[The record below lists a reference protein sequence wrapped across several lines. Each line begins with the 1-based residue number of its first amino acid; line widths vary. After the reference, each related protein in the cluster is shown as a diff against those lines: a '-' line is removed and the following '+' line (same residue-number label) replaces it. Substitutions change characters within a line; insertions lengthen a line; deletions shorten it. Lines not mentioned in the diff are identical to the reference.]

1 MGAQVAMTTMRVGPK
16 GRVVIPQGVREA
28 LGIREGD
35 TVLIRVEDGRAVLE
49 TWEAVEREL
58 FALVDQVAGGRSLS
72 DELLAERRA
81 EARREAEA

>member
-1 MGAQVAMTTMRVGPK
+1 MGEQVAMHTLRVGPK
-16 GRVVIPQGVREA
+16 GRVVIPQGIREA
-28 LGIREGD
+28 LGIQEGD
-35 TVLIRVEDGRAVLE
+35 TILVRLEDGRAVLE

-72 DELLAERRA
+72 AELIAERRA